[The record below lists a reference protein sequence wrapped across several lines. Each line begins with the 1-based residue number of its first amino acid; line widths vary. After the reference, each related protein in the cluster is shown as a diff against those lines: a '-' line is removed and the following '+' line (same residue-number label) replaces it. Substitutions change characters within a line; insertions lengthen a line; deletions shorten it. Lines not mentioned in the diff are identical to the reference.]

1 MVHISSPTGIGIM
14 IFYSLLTFFIT
25 PYLMYSFVKEFNDP
39 CMVGMIIGFTI
50 SIILWHNIGKYYALD
65 E

>member
-1 MVHISSPTGIGIM
+1 
-14 IFYSLLTFFIT
+14 
-25 PYLMYSFVKEFNDP
+25 MYSFVKEFNDP